1 MRVIKMTYK
10 KGMGKITDIRV
21 FEFPDRLSEDFVN
34 GFQEALKTNDAVEKV
49 ERIDGECNL
58 NITK

>member
-1 MRVIKMTYK
+1 MTYK

-49 ERIDGECNL
+49 ERIDGEYNL